1 MKANLWNSLEALSTQ
16 AALLMEWEKELGT
29 DFQAARAFFHPTQQQ
44 VGSYPCTRS
53 NPCGCR
59 HRVIFESPEDVCAVC
74 DCEEGGCEAI
84 QLGPNDLIVY
94 TLDGRVFAASI
105 RRAFH
110 FDEINSS
117 GFEGVRSYLVGS
129 WGVRRSQVFFNVPIS
144 ESGLLNEIDRLCAAV
159 PDPFVLLTPTAR
171 FCTPRVQQALRRQ
184 GCGQMPLDGTLTLT
198 APGVVE
204 LIPAAKSAVDA
215 FLGDFGKQVAQGK
228 PLELAIARVEAK
240 LDAIAKS
247 RSQGMAGDEEL
258 PAEVAHHALALVKRL
273 DTENRLKK
281 PSILTVFRLYCIN
294 EMSATEIAGQCC
306 CSKASIIKRLNI
318 LARKTGMPA
327 AKLRRYSAQ
336 FERMEA
342 ELGDW
347 RAKRIRRRELVDD
360 NVTDE
365 TDAD

>member
-1 MKANLWNSLEALSTQ
+1 MNPSLWNSLEMLSTQ
-16 AALLMEWEKELGT
+16 AGLLVEWKAELGA
-29 DFQAARAFFHPTQQQ
+29 DFAAARVFLRPTQQQ
-44 VGSYPCTRS
+44 VESYPCQHS

-59 HRVIFESPEDVCAVC
+59 HRIIFESPEDVCAIC
-74 DCEEGGCEAI
+74 DCEEDGCEAI
-84 QLGPNDLIVY
+84 QLGPGDLIVY
-94 TLDGRVFAASI
+94 ALDGKMLAASI

-110 FDEINSS
+110 LDEINN
-117 GFEGVRSYLVGS
+117 GAMEGVRSYPVGV
-129 WGVRRSQVFFNVPIS
+129 WGIRRSHVFFNVPIS
-144 ESGLLNEIDRLCAAV
+144 ESGLLNEIDRLCV
-159 PDPFVLLTPTAR
+159 PVADAFVLLTPTPR
-171 FCTPRVQQALRRQ
+171 FCTPRVQQALQRQ
-184 GCGQMPLDGTLTLT
+184 GCGHMALDGVLKLT
-198 APGVVE
+198 PGGILQ
-204 LIPAAKSAVDA
+204 LIPAAKAAVDV
-215 FLGDFGKQVAQGK
+215 FFGDFGKQVAQGK

-247 RSQGMAGDEEL
+247 RSQAMAEEDEF
-258 PAEVAHHALALVKRL
+258 PAEVARQALALVKQL

-294 EMSATEIAGQCC
+294 EMSATEIAKQCC

-327 AKLRRYSAQ
+327 ARLRQYSAQ

-342 ELGDW
+342 EMGDW

>member
-1 MKANLWNSLEALSTQ
+1 MCE
-16 AALLMEWEKELGT
+16 
-29 DFQAARAFFHPTQQQ
+29 
-44 VGSYPCTRS
+44 
-53 NPCGCR
+53 
-59 HRVIFESPEDVCAVC
+59 
-74 DCEEGGCEAI
+74 CEENGCEAI
-84 QLGPNDLIVY
+84 QLGPTDLIVY
-94 TLDGRVFAASI
+94 TLDGRMLAASI
-105 RRAFH
+105 RRVFH
-110 FDEINSS
+110 LDEIN
-117 GFEGVRSYLVGS
+117 GAIEGVRSYPVGI
-129 WGVRRSQVFFNVPIS
+129 WGVRRSRVFFNVPIS
-144 ESGLLNEIDRLCAAV
+144 ESGLLNEIDRLCAAIT
-159 PDPFVLLTPTAR
+159 DPFVLLTPTTR

-204 LIPAAKSAVDA
+204 LIPSAKSAVDA

-247 RSQGMAGDEEL
+247 RSQVAANEEEF
-258 PAEVAHHALALVKRL
+258 PAEVARQALALVKQL

-294 EMSATEIAGQCC
+294 EMSATEIAEQCC

-342 ELGDW
+342 EMGDW

-360 NVTDE
+360 NITDD